1 MVRGSATVGGLILWD
16 RLGTLR
22 YSSATGFRGP
32 KLSVGEARG
41 SLAMKVDTEPVTD
54 HSSAILFGCG
64 LAVVFIAI
72 MALNALSY

>member
-1 MVRGSATVGGLILWD
+1 MDLSFRSVR
-16 RLGTLR
+16 
-22 YSSATGFRGP
+22 P
-32 KLSVGEARG
+32 RG